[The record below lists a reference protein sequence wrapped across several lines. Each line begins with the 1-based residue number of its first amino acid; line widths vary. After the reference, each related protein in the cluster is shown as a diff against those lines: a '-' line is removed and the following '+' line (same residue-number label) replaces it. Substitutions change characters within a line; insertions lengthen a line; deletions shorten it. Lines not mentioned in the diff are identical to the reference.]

1 MGLNEKFFRSADEDE
16 PFFNTVLY
24 TGNGGT
30 NEVTGVG
37 FQPDLVWIKRRNGTG
52 DPGMVDTL
60 RGNNSAL
67 FTNSTSAESTLT
79 SGNISM
85 DVDGFDINTYGSTW
99 ANLSSGT
106 YAAWCWKAG
115 GAPSVSNPFM
125 IDETGYS
132 TASAAG
138 LDDVN
143 GVLTSA
149 SINTNSGFGI
159 YNVEYAS
166 NEYTTAFKHGLGQTP
181 ELVITKVTDGTSVW
195 YVIADNNGSNDRLKL
210 NTTDGFSTDPYFD
223 VSSTTIETGY
233 SSGAYDMIAYAFT
246 SKTGVSKVGSYTGA
260 NSSVFVNTG
269 FEPAFVMIKFASGSI
284 GYGGWF
290 IYDNKRDTTNPVSV
304 FLQANTNAT
313 EFDNSSYSISFN
325 STGFTVGSTQ
335 NDGINYNNNEYYMG
349 AEAIFALCIH

>member
-1 MGLNEKFFRSADEDE
+1 MGLNEKFFRSADEG
-16 PFFNTVLY
+16 FFNTVTY
-24 TGNGGT
+24 TGNGGVQD
-30 NEVTGVG
+30 NIAVG
-37 FQPDLVWIKRRNGTG
+37 FQPDFVWFKVRDAVDHHALLDSVRGDDSVLYSNLTAQAGDWGGVNNTVDFVTNGFSLKRGKSETNL
-52 DPGMVDTL
+52 DTK
-60 RGNNSAL
+60 
-67 FTNSTSAESTLT
+67 EY
-79 SGNISM
+79 
-85 DVDGFDINTYGSTW
+85 V
-99 ANLSSGT
+99 
-106 YAAWCWKAG
+106 AWCFKAG

-149 SINTNSGFGI
+149 SINTNFGFGI

-210 NTTDGFSTDPYFD
+210 NTTDGFSTDPNFD
-223 VSSTTIETGY
+223 VSSTTIKTGY
-233 SSGAYDMIAYAFT
+233 SSGAYDIIAYAFT
-246 SKTGVSKVGSYTGA
+246 SKRGVSKVGNYTGA

-269 FEPAFVMIKFASGSI
+269 FEPAFVMIKWTSESI

-304 FLQANTNAT
+304 FLQANTNAA

-335 NDGINYNNNEYYMG
+335 NDGINYNNNEYIYY
-349 AEAIFALCIH
+349 AIAQ